1 MRTISI
7 LAAALSLA
15 SAATVWSKQEDVR
28 PDFVIEIEP
37 DFGPDFGDWNGGVWC
52 PEKQYAHGFK
62 QKTDA
67 WCSGGG
73 ECTGLNSMELFCG
86 FSGEDS
92 YISSVKEYEGPFGDW
107 HEERLCGP
115 KEFMKLAQQNYQTY
129 QGIWVDDAAS
139 NGVSFICNNDTNL
152 NAGPDTVW
160 RPDNVW
166 TSFVACPV
174 ESVICGFETKGS
186 TAFPDNTEITR
197 IKFFCCNILPL
208 Q

>member
-1 MRTISI
+1 MSCYICRAHQIDFTRSI
-7 LAAALSLA
+7 NYF
-15 SAATVWSKQEDVR
+15 VEDVR

-129 QGIWVDDAAS
+129 QGIWVGRLA
-139 NGVSFICNNDTNL
+139 
-152 NAGPDTVW
+152 
-160 RPDNVW
+160 
-166 TSFVACPV
+166 
-174 ESVICGFETKGS
+174 VIL
-186 TAFPDNTEITR
+186 DWI
-197 IKFFCCNILPL
+197 
-208 Q
+208 